1 MREKEVIFFVEN
13 FFKKHNYKVTREFYV
28 HGYEVDLLA
37 EKNEEKYFVEC
48 KGDDYLRS
56 HEIHV
61 MIGQIVSEIHEVGP
75 NVHYGLAMPYSLA
88 TYLSEFGIE
97 GIKTLKLHLFVV
109 GQGDMWNGEVFYL
122 DTEGII
128 SFIQALKKGFEEAWF
143 DLLSLRKKRI

>member
-1 MREKEVIFFVEN
+1 MKEKEVISFVEN
-13 FFKKHNYKVTREFYV
+13 FFKRHNYEVTREFYV

-61 MIGQIVSEIHEVGP
+61 MIGQIVSEMHEVGP
-75 NVHYGLAMPYSLA
+75 NVHYSLAMPYSLA

-97 GIKTLKLHLFVV
+97 GIKTLKLHLFAV
-109 GQGDMWNGEVFYL
+109 GQGDVWNGEVFYL
-122 DTEGII
+122 DTEGTI
-128 SFIQALKKGFEEAWF
+128 SFIQALKKGSEEAWF